1 MGRASMRQ
9 FNFNNWRWMVNSVLI
24 TLTVVLVGFMAW
36 RIVDWIVDWIVDILK
51 ARVAAKKQKGKRV

>member
-1 MGRASMRQ
+1 
-9 FNFNNWRWMVNSVLI
+9 MVNSVLI